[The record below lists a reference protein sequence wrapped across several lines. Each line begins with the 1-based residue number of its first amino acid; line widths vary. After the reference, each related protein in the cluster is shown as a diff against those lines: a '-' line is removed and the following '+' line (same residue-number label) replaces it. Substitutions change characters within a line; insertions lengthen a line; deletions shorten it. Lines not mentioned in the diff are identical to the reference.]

1 MKLIQLFESEF
12 PTSREEVESILKT
25 YYIHKYTINDDL
37 TVNVNEDVN
46 LHYEDLEYFP
56 VKFGVVQGNF
66 DCSMNRLKSLKGAP
80 RIVHGHFDCVI
91 NKLATLEGAPR
102 EVDGDFDCSNNSLIS
117 LKGAPKEISGDFI
130 CRKNKDLKSLDGIGN
145 VARNIFS
152 DIE

>member
-1 MKLIQLFESEF
+1 MKLIQLFESQF
-12 PTSREEVESILKT
+12 PTSKEEVEAILKT
-25 YYIHKYTINDDL
+25 YYIYKYTINDDL
-37 TVNVNEDVN
+37 TVDVNEDVN

-66 DCSMNRLKSLKGAP
+66 DCSMNRLKSLRGAP

-91 NKLATLEGAPR
+91 NKLTTLEGAPR

-130 CRKNKDLKSLDGIGN
+130 CRKNKDLKSLVGIGN
-145 VARNIFS
+145 VTRNIFT

>member
-91 NKLATLEGAPR
+91 NKLTTLEGAPR

-117 LKGAPKEISGDFI
+117 LKGAPKEISRDFI

-145 VARNIFS
+145 VARNIFT